1 MHTSIRTE
9 GGRPG
14 TLSCSRQ
21 SEQPFPS
28 ASVAAPSRS
37 VHPDSDRA
45 RIPSAS
51 VLNTSGAVGS
61 GEKGGGDGGDAS
73 ELCAETSRYNA
84 MERRPRL
91 WKNELG
97 MLCATGD
104 SQYTRSST
112 CGSDEVW
119 W

>member
-1 MHTSIRTE
+1 M
-9 GGRPG
+9 
-14 TLSCSRQ
+14 
-21 SEQPFPS
+21 
-28 ASVAAPSRS
+28 SVAAPSRS

-51 VLNTSGAVGS
+51 VLNTSGDAVGS
-61 GEKGGGDGGDAS
+61 GEKGGGTGGDGGVAS
-73 ELCAETSRYNA
+73 ELCADTSKYNA
-84 MERRPRL
+84 MERRTRL
-91 WKNELG
+91 WKNELC

-112 CGSDEVW
+112 WHSDEVW